1 MVRILILNLV
11 FLACLAGGAR
21 TAVPQVLQ
29 PEWTFPATGS
39 IGSIHSSPTVYGN
52 TVFVGSDDGNL
63 YGITATGPQEGR
75 MADGFPIALD
85 GPIRSRPAVYGL
97 LGRERVYVATT
108 KGTLY
113 AFRLDGTVLWSQSL
127 SPGVPIYSTPA
138 VRGDYVYVSASNGR
152 IYRRRVSDGSEAG
165 GLTFGR
171 VIVTSLAQRSRV
183 PPSRNYLEVADAR
196 GFFDVGRVR
205 VTSDG
210 PFGDPVSLD
219 YSYSGRN
226 LTTSPHRLLN
236 VMPLGAGPPM
246 IFHPTGSRVVGHGP
260 GAQANASPA
269 VPSTEVSTL
278 MIAALEQT
286 GAEISSLARNLVAVK
301 AESYGLVP
309 QWEAWCGPRIA
320 GSPVIDEAD
329 GAVYVTTWN
338 DPTNPGAGGNLV
350 RISAANG
357 TRPTTWGREGVA
369 PVRHGSPV
377 AEPWLDTPRGLL
389 FAATT
394 GGALYTFDAKTGEPV
409 SQPALLDGAAVSF
422 TTGPTVV
429 GDRVYIGSVSGRFY
443 SLAVSDPNDYA
454 VYISPDN
461 AAIETTPSA
470 SGPVSGRDVI
480 VVGTTTGRVLA
491 FTLP

>member
-39 IGSIHSSPTVYGN
+39 VGSIHSSPTVYGN

-236 VMPLGAGPPM
+236 V
-246 IFHPTGSRVVGHGP
+246 
-260 GAQANASPA
+260 
-269 VPSTEVSTL
+269 
-278 MIAALEQT
+278 
-286 GAEISSLARNLVAVK
+286 
-301 AESYGLVP
+301 
-309 QWEAWCGPRIA
+309 
-320 GSPVIDEAD
+320 
-329 GAVYVTTWN
+329 
-338 DPTNPGAGGNLV
+338 
-350 RISAANG
+350 
-357 TRPTTWGREGVA
+357 
-369 PVRHGSPV
+369 
-377 AEPWLDTPRGLL
+377 
-389 FAATT
+389 
-394 GGALYTFDAKTGEPV
+394 
-409 SQPALLDGAAVSF
+409 
-422 TTGPTVV
+422 
-429 GDRVYIGSVSGRFY
+429 
-443 SLAVSDPNDYA
+443 
-454 VYISPDN
+454 
-461 AAIETTPSA
+461 
-470 SGPVSGRDVI
+470 
-480 VVGTTTGRVLA
+480 
-491 FTLP
+491 